1 MLNHQI
7 KTTNILRKIAENTL
21 WITLCITLLKTTKKL
36 FISVYPQGQVF
47 ELLKKIDASSE
58 GLLAKSEGAPKVERR

>member
-36 FISVYPQGQVF
+36 FISVYPQGYVF

-58 GLLAKSEGAPKVERR
+58 GLLAKSKGIPKVERR

>member
-7 KTTNILRKIAENTL
+7 KTTNILRKIAENAL

-36 FISVYPQGQVF
+36 FISVYPQG
-47 ELLKKIDASSE
+47 
-58 GLLAKSEGAPKVERR
+58 